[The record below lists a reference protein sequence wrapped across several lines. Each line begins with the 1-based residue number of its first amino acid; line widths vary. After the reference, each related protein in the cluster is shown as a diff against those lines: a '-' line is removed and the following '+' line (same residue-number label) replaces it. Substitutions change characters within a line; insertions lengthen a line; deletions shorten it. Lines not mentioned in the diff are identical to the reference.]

1 MTVGQ
6 NMTAARIERLPAR
19 RSRATKRSVA
29 DVISARQASN
39 DALIAP
45 AGQPLGLFDLVA
57 VAAVVAEVASAR
69 ASALDHD
76 GAFPSDDIAAL
87 RTGGLLAAPVP
98 PSLGGSGLGTSPEGA
113 LPMLQVFR
121 RIGHASLPL
130 GRLYE
135 GHVNALKLV
144 FRYGGPAQQALFA
157 REAQGGRLFGVWNTE
172 VGEGVRLAQ
181 TSSGLRLE
189 GSKVFASGAGYVER
203 PLITARRADGS
214 AQMVVPLL
222 TAGERA
228 DLSSWIAHGMRASA
242 TGTLDF
248 AGIEVDDTELIGA
261 PGDYLLQPTFS
272 SGAWRFAAVHLGG
285 IERLLDELRR
295 HLQHTRRDADP
306 YQLARVGQAAMAAE
320 TAHLWLERA
329 CQLAEDPTAE
339 PDMAVAYVNLA
350 RLAVERAALDVLE
363 LTQRSIGLAGHLRSH
378 PVERLSRDLA
388 TYLRQPAPDR
398 ALAQAAAHVLASP
411 VPAVA
416 LWGNR

>member
-1 MTVGQ
+1 
-6 NMTAARIERLPAR
+6 MTAVGIERLPAKR
-19 RSRATKRSVA
+19 MRTGELATAGAIATKLAAGNVA
-29 DVISARQASN
+29 PIVLTGRPSSRVN
-39 DALIAP
+39 
-45 AGQPLGLFDLVA
+45 A
-57 VAAVVAEVASAR
+57 VAAAIAVAEGAAGHAAS
-69 ASALDHD
+69 LDHD
-76 GAFPSDDIAAL
+76 GAFPADDIAAL
-87 RTGGLLAAPVP
+87 RAHGLLAAPVP
-98 PSLGGSGLGTSPEGA
+98 VAFGGTGLGTSPEGA

-144 FRYGGPAQQALFA
+144 FRYGGQAQQALFA
-157 REAQGGRLFGVWNTE
+157 REAQAGRLFGVWNTE
-172 VGEGVRLAQ
+172 FGDGVRLADQ
-181 TSSGLRLE
+181 ADGRRQLD
-189 GSKVFASGAGYVER
+189 GSKVYASGAGYVER
-203 PLITARRADGS
+203 PLITARLADGS
-214 AQMVVPLL
+214 VQMVVPLL
-222 TAGERA
+222 AAGERA
-228 DLSSWIAHGMRASA
+228 DLSGWVAHGMRASA

-248 AGIEVDDTELIGA
+248 TGIEVDDSELIGA

-295 HLQHTRRDADP
+295 HLQRTRRDADP

-320 TAHLWLERA
+320 TANLWLERA
-329 CQLAEDPTAE
+329 CRLAEDPETDPDTA
-339 PDMAVAYVNLA
+339 MAFVNLT

-398 ALAQAAAHVLASP
+398 ALAQAAAHVLSSP
-411 VPAVA
+411 VPAVE
-416 LWGNR
+416 LWGST